1 MNAAPESRGRPSPD
15 GRTPPSPL
23 AALGFILAVA
33 ALLLAGLDAYRL
45 SEARQAQAAAEQR
58 LADMQRTMAS
68 KDALAEQDSAVQQAL
83 KAESA
88 RLDQLD
94 AAYADLRKHSEEGRD
109 AWIKA
114 EAASLLVAASE
125 EVEIRRD
132 PALALKA
139 LQEADARLKLI
150 SDPRL
155 IAVRQEIARES
166 NALSAVPRADVEGMA
181 VALAGIAESADSLP
195 LKRTAPE
202 HYAPGGYLNDAA
214 KPEPEGFWE
223 KFKAAAGRLAGDLFT
238 VRRHELPVEPLLTP
252 KEEFLLRRNL
262 ELRLESARS
271 ALLDHEGGAFN
282 AGVRSAGAWLTGYF
296 DMQNGAVKGAVQ
308 QLDAMQQQDIA
319 PKLPDISASLTLLRQ
334 LESPRNETP

>member
-1 MNAAPESRGRPSPD
+1 MSAAPEGRGRPAPV
-15 GRTPPSPL
+15 GRTPLTS
-23 AALGFILAVA
+23 LGFILAIA
-33 ALLLAGLDAYRL
+33 ALLLAGIDAYRL
-45 SEARQAQAAAEQR
+45 SEAREAQAAVEQR
-58 LADMQRTMAS
+58 LADLQRTAAP
-68 KDALAEQDSAVQQAL
+68 KDALAEQDAAAQQAL

-114 EAASLLVAASE
+114 EAASLLVAANE

-139 LQEADARLKLI
+139 LQEADSRLKLI
-150 SDPRL
+150 SDPQL

-166 NALSAVPRADVEGMA
+166 NALRAVPQPDMEGMA
-181 VALAGIAESADSLP
+181 VTLARIAEGTESLP
-195 LKRTAPE
+195 LKRAAPE
-202 HYAPGGYLNDAA
+202 HYTPGGYLNDAA
-214 KPEPEGFWE
+214 AAQPQGVWE
-223 KFKAAAGRLAGDLFT
+223 RFKAAAGRLAGDIFT
-238 VRRHELPVEPLLTP
+238 VHRHDLPVEPLLAP

-262 ELRLESARS
+262 ELKLESARS

-282 AGVRSAGAWLTGYF
+282 DSVRAAGAWLTDYF
-296 DMQNGAVKGAVQ
+296 DMQNGAVKGAAQ

-319 PKLPDISASLTLLRQ
+319 PKLPNISASLTLLRQ
-334 LESPRNETP
+334 LESPRNAAP